1 MPSGGLSKRKL
12 PHCGRAAAL
21 LLFAVTLAGC
31 TSASS
36 TLSNLPAEM
45 GGLPAD
51 TPARPTGQQL
61 AYPAVHDMPPERQ
74 TTVMTPEQLKQAEA
88 EMTRLREQPN
98 KQPQDSK
105 RR

>member
-1 MPSGGLSKRKL
+1 MTPGGLSKRKL
-12 PHCGRAAAL
+12 PQCKRAFAAL
-21 LLFAVTLAGC
+21 LLAASLAGC
-31 TSASS
+31 TS
-36 TLSNLPAEM
+36 TLSNLPPEM

-61 AYPAVHDMPPERQ
+61 AYPAVHDMPPPRE
-74 TTVMTPEQLKQAEA
+74 TAIMTPEQVQQQEA
-88 EMTRLREQPN
+88 DMARLRDQQT